1 MFPQCKYF
9 PQNVTSLSKRAKIV
23 ILRKA
28 TEKFVRP
35 AYRKGVAVGEATKY
49 SQSELQRRITRVS
62 HRCYEHGG
70 HGGGWGGGGL
80 LKIWWGGKGGLSQN
94 MLEAWEELKMLSKN
108 NCEIVAG
115 YKPVSL
121 QIY

>member
-23 ILRKA
+23 IPRKA

-35 AYRKGVAVGEATKY
+35 AYRKGVAGGEATKY
-49 SQSELQRRITRVS
+49 SQSELRRRINRVS

-70 HGGGWGGGGL
+70 RRGGGGSPQNLMRGGGGL
-80 LKIWWGGKGGLSQN
+80 K
-94 MLEAWEELKMLSKN
+94 SKH
-108 NCEIVAG
+108 VGSMRGA
-115 YKPVSL
+115 
-121 QIY
+121 